1 VGARRL
7 TIFTSG
13 TSFSLTRRVLT
24 LYGISSD
31 SDDDS
36 AYSSMFIRRVGVF
49 ILTDIGVVIHFTCGI
64 DTDIGGAD
72 GIGCKGISSLDILV
86 GIGVS
91 FFRPKSLTKAVLN
104 RVSPTLPLL
113 GFSQIL
119 YKNIGRVEQA
129 KRSNNNVPN
138 SQKIDT

>member
-1 VGARRL
+1 MVTKVEEGVGARRL

-13 TSFSLTRRVLT
+13 TSFSLTRRVLM

-36 AYSSMFIRRVGVF
+36 AYSSMLIRRVGVF

-64 DTDIGGAD
+64 GTDIGGAD

-86 GIGVS
+86 GIVVS

-119 YKNIGRVEQA
+119 YKI
-129 KRSNNNVPN
+129 
-138 SQKIDT
+138 

>member
-1 VGARRL
+1 MGPRRF

-13 TSFSLTRRVLT
+13 TSFSLTRRVLIV
-24 LYGISSD
+24 YGISSD

-36 AYSSMFIRRVGVF
+36 AYSSMLIRRVGVF

-64 DTDIGGAD
+64 DMDIGGAD

-86 GIGVS
+86 GKVVS

-104 RVSPTLPLL
+104 RVSLTPPLF

-119 YKNIGRVEQA
+119 YKI
-129 KRSNNNVPN
+129 
-138 SQKIDT
+138 